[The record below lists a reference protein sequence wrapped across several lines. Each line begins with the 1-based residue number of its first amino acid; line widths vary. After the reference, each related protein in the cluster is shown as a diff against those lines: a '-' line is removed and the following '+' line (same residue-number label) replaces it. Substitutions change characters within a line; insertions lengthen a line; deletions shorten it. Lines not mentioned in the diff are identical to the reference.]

1 MFQFLLPASS
11 VALSPEGHLAE
22 KLELLLMVGQ
32 RQAPAPTLAL
42 ALAQALAPAVAAAPG
57 KIEMASL

>member
-11 VALSPEGHLAE
+11 VALSSEGHLAE

-32 RQAPAPTLAL
+32 RQAPALAL